1 MMEHTQPSGV
11 EEDVRNDLVAATK
24 DLVQA
29 TLRNLILATCG
40 VYLLCYYLAFAS
52 EIVHFDS
59 GYSAIT
65 ILVLLS
71 AGFAL
76 WLLPR
81 HLMVAQVVWQG
92 GLALSITLALYIS
105 RQPEVM
111 FLYTLLPLLAAIT
124 VGWQAGIL
132 AEVVVIGLVLG
143 IAASSWMPPVPAG
156 YVLATVVGGTY
167 GVLLGWTVIHT
178 LLTATHWSL
187 FYAERAQQKV
197 QEAYQQRVE
206 LKQTQED
213 LVHANQEL
221 ARLSE
226 RLEVMYR
233 MAEEARRAKE
243 EFVANVSHELRTP
256 LNMIIGFSQLI
267 TQSPHIYG
275 ARLPPALLADITAIQ
290 RNSQHLARLVDDV
303 LDLSQIEAGRMALS
317 KEWASPAAIVEEA
330 VQVVRPLFESKGLY
344 LEMDVSPH
352 LPSIFCD
359 VTRIRQV
366 VINLLSNAGRFTE
379 QGGVRVRVWQEG
391 ETLLFSVAD
400 TGPGIP
406 PEAQQR
412 LFEPFQ
418 QVDSSIRR
426 LYGGSGLGLSISK
439 RFVEMHGGNMKLE
452 SQVGVGTTI
461 TFTLPLKVPPPAI
474 SAEGGSVKR
483 WFSPYTT
490 IDYRLRTRRS
500 RAPAPVVTPRFV
512 LLGADEA
519 LRRFFARYGEDVEW
533 VPVPDLNAAVG
544 ELNRSPARAL
554 IANIPPS
561 ERSPALMSQ
570 LAGLP
575 HHTPAVVCWIPG
587 HDEAAR
593 QLGVARYLVKPVS
606 RETLLSVLDEIGVG
620 IRRVLLVDD
629 EPEILQLFTRM
640 LFSAG
645 RGYEVLQARNVQ
657 RALALLREHRPD
669 VVLLDLV
676 MPEMDG
682 FQFLHKMREDP
693 AVREIPVVVISSRD
707 PSGEPIVS
715 DALTVVRGG
724 GISGRDLLACA
735 QAISEILLS
744 APPALPAPPETPA
757 L

>member
-1 MMEHTQPSGV
+1 MMEYTQPIGV
-11 EEDVRNDLVAATK
+11 EDVRNDLVTATK
-24 DLVQA
+24 DLVQT

-52 EIVHFDS
+52 EVVHLDS

-65 ILVLLS
+65 VLVLLS
-71 AGFAL
+71 TGFAL

-81 HLMVAQVVWQG
+81 RLLAAQVVWQS

-124 VGWQAGIL
+124 VGWQAGVL
-132 AEVVVIGLVLG
+132 AEAAIIGLVLW
-143 IAASSWMPPVPAG
+143 IASSAWMPPVPAG
-156 YVLATVVGGTY
+156 YVLATVVSGAY

-213 LVHANQEL
+213 LLHANQEL

-267 TQSPHIYG
+267 TQSPQIYG

-317 KEWASPAAIVEEA
+317 KEWTSPAAIVEEA
-330 VQVVRPLFESKGLY
+330 VQVVRPLFESKGLS
-344 LEMDVSPH
+344 LETDVSPH
-352 LPSIFCD
+352 LPGIFCD

-379 QGGVRVRVWQEG
+379 QGGVRVRVWQED

-418 QVDSSIRR
+418 QADSSIRR

-439 RFVEMHGGNMKLE
+439 RFVEMHGGDMRLE

-461 TFTLPLKVPPPAI
+461 TFTLPLKIPPPAI
-474 SAEGGSVKR
+474 SAESGNVRR
-483 WFSPYTT
+483 WFSPYTA

-500 RAPAPVVTPRFV
+500 RAPAPTVTPRFV
-512 LLGADEA
+512 LLGADET

-570 LAGLP
+570 LASLP

-587 HDEAAR
+587 QGEAAR

-606 RETLLSVLDEIGVG
+606 REALLSVLDELGVG

-629 EPEILQLFTRM
+629 EPEVLQLFTRM

-657 RALALLREHRPD
+657 RALALLRERRPD

-682 FQFLHKMREDP
+682 FQFLHEMRKDP

-715 DALTVVRGG
+715 DVLTVVRGG

-744 APPALPAPPETPA
+744 APPARPAPPETPA
-757 L
+757 V